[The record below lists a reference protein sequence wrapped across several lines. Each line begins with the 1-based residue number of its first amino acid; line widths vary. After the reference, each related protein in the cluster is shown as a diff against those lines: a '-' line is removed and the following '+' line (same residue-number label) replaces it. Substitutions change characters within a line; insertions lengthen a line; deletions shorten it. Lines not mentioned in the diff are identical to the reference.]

1 MGPRTISDV
10 ISWLEELFDRHGVT
24 RSYGGAIARN
34 FHAMPRLTKDI
45 DVLVLV
51 SQLRIPA
58 LVEDF
63 IAAGASAFLLDEG
76 TGLSTPVPLDLRRFL
91 DDLRGRFHT
100 TRLLCFGV
108 LVELFSPWHPFDHE
122 VLRGARTHELEG
134 RPIRVHAPEDLIVY
148 KKVFDRS
155 KDIEDIK
162 AMLAAQAGKLDL
174 ARIRAGAAQLL
185 DTASAEEL
193 EALIRDF
200 CR

>member
-1 MGPRTISDV
+1 MPSRTISDV

-45 DVLVLV
+45 
-51 SQLRIPA
+51 
-58 LVEDF
+58 
-63 IAAGASAFLLDEG
+63 
-76 TGLSTPVPLDLRRFL
+76 
-91 DDLRGRFHT
+91 
-100 TRLLCFGV
+100 
-108 LVELFSPWHPFDHE
+108 
-122 VLRGARTHELEG
+122 
-134 RPIRVHAPEDLIVY
+134 
-148 KKVFDRS
+148 
-155 KDIEDIK
+155 EDIK

-185 DTASAEEL
+185 DTASTEEL